1 MRKPDYNKMR
11 EMLAESEADNID
23 FKDLAY
29 VFLFGTKGWKDWE
42 DEDILDEFVKLWGT
56 KDIPKKEVKNV

>member
-11 EMLAESEADNID
+11 SA
-23 FKDLAY
+23 LAY
-29 VFLFGTKGWKDWE
+29 QEAETIQEKDIYEILLFGTKGWSDWE

-56 KDIPKKEVKNV
+56 KSIPKVEVTK